1 MGQTFWE
8 AVVSALGSIGI
19 KVGVLFAAAVGGFC
33 SLNFFDGT
41 PQADGSMKPLT
52 CFQKWGIAGTGLAIG
67 VFLSGPLIDLSG
79 ITVKGDRVEIG
90 LALVLAMFGMSIAA
104 QIIKAIREI
113 QIVDYIKSWLPKR
126 G

>member
-8 AVVSALGSIGI
+8 AFISVLGSVGI
-19 KVGVLFAAAVGGFC
+19 KIGVLIAAAIGGFC

-41 PQADGSMKPLT
+41 PQADGTTKPLN
-52 CFQKWGIAGTGLAIG
+52 CLQRWGIAFTGIAIG
-67 VFLSGPLIDLSG
+67 VYLAGPVIDLSG
-79 ITVKGDRVEIG
+79 VATKSDRVEIG

-113 QIVDYIKSWLPKR
+113 QIVDYIKSWLPRR